1 MRIPAGATEGRL
13 IRVAGKGGAGLHG
26 GPAGDLFLRVRL
38 ARHPDFRVK
47 EADLYHDLQLA
58 PWEAVLGAT
67 VSVPTL
73 DGSVGLKIA
82 PGTQPGQQLRV
93 RGRGLPTEGGSRGD
107 LYAVIS
113 VVVPEEVDA
122 EERAHWEQ
130 LAARSTFNPRR
141 TS

>member
-1 MRIPAGATEGRL
+1 
-13 IRVAGKGGAGLHG
+13 
-26 GPAGDLFLRVRL
+26 FLRVRL

-73 DGSVGLKIA
+73 DGSVSLKIA

-93 RGRGLPTEGGSRGD
+93 RGRGLPTEGGGRH
-107 LYAVIS
+107 L
-113 VVVPEEVDA
+113 P
-122 EERAHWEQ
+122 RAHSR
-130 LAARSTFNPRR
+130 RSDRGAVDPGGRQGRR
-141 TS
+141 GPAWRAGG